1 MPAHISYLTGISF
14 DKRLQEE
21 RYKEAMND
29 SDLADFVSVTERGLN
44 LQRTLNFSSNI
55 LERIEKI
62 VGPLGQVLDIV
73 GSAPFTSIIQGALDI
88 IGIGVHLVQASQL
101 EQLSEKGRTLMRL
114 VLSQK
119 TPRAN
124 NKIFSPEK
132 YFALYQANQ
141 SDVRGY
147 APLALMGQKYG
158 AYVTWAYTDNPYYS
172 NKFID
177 AVYIQITPTFNKES
191 VLPTSNHD
199 KPQKALEEI
208 FATVFA
214 IHANDVII
222 SRVFAEEFP
231 EDEASKLS
239 SDERLFLDTMKSR
252 NLFGIDLLSRV
263 LSILLGLLD
272 QTNNEDRTKGEE
284 TGKPIDRN
292 LRVTIAN
299 KNMFTQE
306 LVEMAGDP
314 SRMELTDTD
323 PHIIIHG
330 SFTNNDVP
338 DQIKGSSPSSYFS
351 KHIHRSDAFDPN
363 TYWLRVPIK
372 LVMALPNE
380 SPGAPKKDLVIP
392 KGISLNNSD
401 NDNNLVICV
410 GGIEHNRALAHL
422 INMHRWERKNDRQVG
437 FLDNIMDYQ
446 RHMHRSNHKLR
457 LEGAFLGGINMPVM
471 GYNIDHIP
479 DTRSTSEGFSAAN
492 RARLIY
498 FSVGG
503 VNVVGIYGFSAIA
516 SGMMLLWLI
525 RAFRESANTN
535 SIKFEISQV
544 KYKLFNKDTGEP
556 PISKLVWY
564 EIHDEHGNPIPDN
577 KVMLHIENEIL
588 RQTSGIDPFAFI
600 ANNVT
605 NSKMVD
611 PLFNKITAITKESL
625 L

>member
-55 LERIEKI
+55 LERIDKI

-101 EQLSEKGRTLMRL
+101 EQLSDKGRTLMRL

-172 NKFID
+172 NKFFD
-177 AVYIQITPTFNKES
+177 AVYIQITPTFNDECI
-191 VLPTSNHD
+191 LHTSNHD
-199 KPQKALEEI
+199 TPQTTLEEI

-214 IHANDVII
+214 VHANDIII
-222 SRVFAEEFP
+222 SRIFAEELP
-231 EDEASKLS
+231 EDEASNLS
-239 SDERLFLDTMKSR
+239 ADERLFLDTMKSR

-272 QTNNEDRTKGEE
+272 QTIGEE
-284 TGKPIDRN
+284 SGQHEVRN
-292 LRVTIAN
+292 LRVKVAN
-299 KNMFTQE
+299 ENIFTQE

-330 SFTNNDVP
+330 SFANNDAP
-338 DQIKGSSPSSYFS
+338 GQIRGSSPSSYFS
-351 KHIHRSDAFDPN
+351 NHIHRSDAFDPD

-380 SPGAPKKDLVIP
+380 SPGVPRKDLATP
-392 KGISLNNSD
+392 KGISLDNSNN
-401 NDNNLVICV
+401 NKNLVICV

-422 INMHRWERKNDRQVG
+422 INMHRWEKKNDRQVG

-457 LEGAFLGGINMPVM
+457 LKGAFLGGINMPVM

-479 DTRSTSEGFSAAN
+479 DARSTSEGFSAAN

-498 FSVGG
+498 FSAAEA
-503 VNVVGIYGFSAIA
+503 NVVGIYGFSAIA
-516 SGMMLLWLI
+516 SGIMLLWLI
-525 RAFRESANTN
+525 RAFKESATTT
-535 SIKFEISQV
+535 SSEFETSQV
-544 KYKLFNKDTGEP
+544 RYNLFNKVTGEP

-564 EIHDEHGNPIPDN
+564 EFYDEHGNPIPDN
-577 KVMLHIENEIL
+577 KVMLYIENEIL

-600 ANNVT
+600 ANNAT
-605 NSKMVD
+605 NSKMVV